1 MNNQQK
7 LSSLPLDIDC
17 RGYRNEPLPFKVD
30 VYPDALLRLID
41 DAKHGQRVYELFS
54 TRRPGDVKKYLWV
67 LIKEVTARVV
77 GGYHNARKNDSSEYV
92 KCDWP
97 ENECPY
103 DIWDDIFYS
112 SWDGEPEDSAW
123 LNYKHSKTILKYI
136 DQCFLEIKKT
146 QQLLKDTGDLLIK
159 NEIAHL
165 KSVNH
170 SYDYAAHT
178 PFNLTK
184 RSAPATIWER
194 HDEQFYQVLA
204 ELIAKPDIRS
214 VAYRYGEDY
223 RALRM
228 LCNEQLRRVSVTGN
242 TLREALEINVLS
254 NSLPNLEPWGCD
266 VIFYDEGLGYGDLY
280 IDPTNGAGCSV
291 KELCENYGKNSKYIL
306 TVQDF
311 GEIKQYTRGQCDGM
325 FIYIRYI
332 KSTLN
337 CC

>member
-1 MNNQQK
+1 MK
-7 LSSLPLDIDC
+7 TLIPLELDIEC
-17 RGYRNEPLPFKVD
+17 RSYRNEPLLFKVD
-30 VYPDALLRLID
+30 VYPDALLRLMD
-41 DAKHGQRVYELFS
+41 DAKHGQRIYELYS
-54 TRRPGDVKKYLWV
+54 IRRPGDVKKYLWV
-67 LIKEVTARVV
+67 LIKEVTWRVSAGYRTARE
-77 GGYHNARKNDSSEYV
+77 KDTTEYV

-103 DIWDDIFYS
+103 DSWDELFYA

-123 LNYKHSKTILKYI
+123 LSYKHSNIIRKFI
-136 DQCFLEIKKT
+136 DQCYTEIKQA

-165 KSVNH
+165 ESVNH
-170 SYDYAAHT
+170 SDDYAAHT

-184 RSAPATIWER
+184 RSAPATVWQR
-194 HDEQFYQVLA
+194 HDEHFYKVLA
-204 ELIAKPDIRS
+204 ELISKSDIHS

-228 LCNEQLRRVSVTGN
+228 LCNEQLRRVRVTGK

-254 NSLPNLEPWGCD
+254 NSLPSLEPWGCD
-266 VIFYDEGLGYGDLY
+266 VIFYDEGLGYGDLF

-291 KELCENYGKNSKYIL
+291 KELCEDYGRSPKYIL

-311 GEIKQYTRGQCDGM
+311 GEIKQYTQEQRGNL
-325 FIYIRYI
+325 FLYNRF
-332 KSTLN
+332 
-337 CC
+337 